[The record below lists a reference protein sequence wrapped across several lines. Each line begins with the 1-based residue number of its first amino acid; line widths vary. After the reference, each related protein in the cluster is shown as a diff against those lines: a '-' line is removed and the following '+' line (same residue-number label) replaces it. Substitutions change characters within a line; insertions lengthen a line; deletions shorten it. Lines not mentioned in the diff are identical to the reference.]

1 MGRLQSVADRSEVL
15 TFLCVLE
22 PFNKLF
28 HLLKENAFSF
38 SLVGFIVPLQNRLLA
53 QDIGWEKKNKK
64 THKDKNE
71 NRKQKKKSFQ
81 LDANSTDA
89 SAGAGKTNVTRQ
101 VDDINQ
107 GKVLAIISGHLASVK
122 VNVFTGGNSSL
133 MGIINSPL

>member
-1 MGRLQSVADRSEVL
+1 MYHFRIASSLKTSAGR
-15 TFLCVLE
+15 
-22 PFNKLF
+22 
-28 HLLKENAFSF
+28 
-38 SLVGFIVPLQNRLLA
+38 
-53 QDIGWEKKNKK
+53 K

-71 NRKQKKKSFQ
+71 NIKQKKKSFQ

-107 GKVLAIISGHLASVK
+107 GKVLAIISGHLASVAQACVASCRK
-122 VNVFTGGNSSL
+122 VNVFTGGNKSL